1 MNRNTK
7 ELRAQSKD
15 KNLNLLAGES
25 YSGPLPH
32 PDILK
37 GFQEINPDYPD
48 KIFSMAEENNK
59 ANIRAQDRITIAN
72 IVIPVIGQIFTF
84 LLGLCGV
91 GAGIFLAL
99 QGHSAASIAA
109 ILSGLAPIIIAAIQN
124 MKQK

>member
-1 MNRNTK
+1 MNKNTK
-7 ELRAQSKD
+7 AVSAQNKD
-15 KNLNLLAGES
+15 KSLNLVAGES

-32 PDILK
+32 PDILR
-37 GFQEINPDYPD
+37 GFQEINPDYPNR
-48 KIFSMAEENNK
+48 IFDMAEENNK

-72 IVIPVIGQIFTF
+72 IVIPVIGQVFTF

-99 QGHSAASIAA
+99 RGHSAASIAA
-109 ILSGLAPIIIAAIQN
+109 ILSGLAPIVIAAIQN